1 MNEAELFALAPP
13 EAKRHL
19 KLMQAAFATEGIP
32 PERLLR
38 EIAEAYRPHI
48 VDPQLAIFDA
58 FVRAYRDRFPPMSAL
73 FAGQRVPFGAYH
85 VIDYLAS
92 SCHDVAQGFERLGRY
107 FELVRP
113 EAQFVVEDR
122 GSEVTVLLV
131 DRRRSDDFFFDEW
144 SLGATMRG
152 FRETLGAR
160 FHVRRFGLRRPDP
173 RDADLARRAEQSLGG
188 PPVFGTEN
196 ASLTFSREV
205 WEETLPAGD
214 ARLRDTLERHAREL
228 IAETAA
234 MAAVSKRVR
243 ELLASELSG
252 GQPTIERI
260 AKVMAITPRTLQRR
274 LAEEGQTFQSVLD
287 ALRAEL
293 AERYL
298 AREKLGVS
306 EVAFLLGYADASAFA
321 RAHRRWFG
329 RAPAERRDPV

>member
-1 MNEAELFALAPP
+1 MNGADILALAPP
-13 EAKRHL
+13 ESVRQL
-19 KLMQAAFATEGIP
+19 KVMQAAFATEGIT

-38 EIAEAYRPHI
+38 DIAAFYRPEIPDAHS
-48 VDPQLAIFDA
+48 AIFDA
-58 FVRAYRDRFPPMSAL
+58 WVRAYRDVFPPLSAL
-73 FAGQRVPFGAYH
+73 FAGQRVPFGTYH

-92 SCHDVAQGFERLGRY
+92 TCHDVAQGFERLGRY

-113 EAQFVVEDR
+113 EVQFVTKADR
-122 GSEVTVLLV
+122 DEVTVLLV

-152 FRETLGAR
+152 FRETLGSR
-160 FHVRRFGLRRPDP
+160 FSVLRFGVRRNDP
-173 RDADLARRAEQSLGG
+173 ADPTLARRAEQSMGG
-188 PPVFGTEN
+188 PPVFAAGS

-205 WEETLPAGD
+205 WSEKLPASD
-214 ARLRDTLERHAREL
+214 SRLRDTLERHAREL
-228 IAETAA
+228 VLEAA
-234 MAAVSKRVR
+234 STSAISKRVR
-243 ELLASELSG
+243 ELLAVELSG

-260 AKVMAITPRTLQRR
+260 AKLVAVTPRTLQRR
-274 LAEEGQTFQSVLD
+274 LSEEGQTFQSVLD

-298 AREKLGVS
+298 VREKLSVS

-329 RAPAERRDPV
+329 KAPAERRDQT

>member
-1 MNEAELFALAPP
+1 VNAAELLAIAPP
-13 EAKRHL
+13 EAMRQL
-19 KLMQAAFATEGIP
+19 RLMQAAFATEGIP
-32 PERLLR
+32 PERVLQD
-38 EIAEAYRPHI
+38 IAEAHRPHI
-48 VDPQLAIFDA
+48 AEPQMAIFDA
-58 FVRAYRDRFPPMSAL
+58 WVRAYRDVYPPLSAL

-113 EAQFVVEDR
+113 EAQFVVKESAAD
-122 GSEVTVLLV
+122 VTVLLV

-152 FRETLGAR
+152 FRETLGSR
-160 FHVRRFGLRRPDP
+160 FSVLRFGLRRSDP
-173 RDADLARRAEQSLGG
+173 GDPELALRAEQSMGG
-188 PPVFGTEN
+188 PPVFGAES
-196 ASLTFSREV
+196 ASLTFSRDV
-205 WEETLPAGD
+205 WEEKLPASD
-214 ARLRDTLERHAREL
+214 SRLCETLERHAREL
-228 IAETAA
+228 MAEVASTSAT
-234 MAAVSKRVR
+234 SKRVR
-243 ELLASELSG
+243 ELLAAELSG

-260 AKVMAITPRTLQRR
+260 AKLAAVTPRTLQRR
-274 LAEEGQTFQSVLD
+274 LSDEGQTFQSVLD

-298 AREKLGVS
+298 VREKLGVS

-329 RAPAERRDPV
+329 RAPAERRDQG